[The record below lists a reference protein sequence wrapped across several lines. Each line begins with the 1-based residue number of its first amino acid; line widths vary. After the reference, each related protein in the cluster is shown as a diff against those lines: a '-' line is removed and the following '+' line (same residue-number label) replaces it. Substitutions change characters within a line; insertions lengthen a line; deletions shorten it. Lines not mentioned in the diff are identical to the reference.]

1 MRWNMGTVSG
11 KIHSRIRLR
20 VGLGLTIIKDVTTE
34 IKYVITSRYCI
45 YK

>member
-1 MRWNMGTVSG
+1 MGTVSG
-11 KIHSRIRLR
+11 EIHSRIRLR
-20 VGLGLTIIKDVTTE
+20 VGLGLTIITD